1 MLSGPLQSESFTD
14 TPAARGQVIIII
26 IDVVVSSRSTSSRRR
41 SRRTR
46 TPTRRLRLRPRFR
59 RSSSIIGTLEIH
71 MSAVLVAVRS
81 VATMLTTFNL
91 TPIAAVASGRAK
103 GRANRNPELRK
114 QSRTKA
120 DELALGWLSGL
131 LIHDH
136 PLKCDAQFE
145 DVCIQ
150 HVEWMERLSI
160 EAEPD
165 PLLRCTIILRPY
177 EL

>member
-26 IDVVVSSRSTSSRRR
+26 IDVVVSSRSNSSSRRR

-59 RSSSIIGTLEIH
+59 RRRSSSIGTLEIR
-71 MSAVLVAVRS
+71 MSAMLAVRS
-81 VATMLTTFNL
+81 VATKLKTLNL
-91 TPIAAVASGRAK
+91 TPIAAVASGRAM
-103 GRANRNPELRK
+103 GRVNRNPGLRK

-120 DELALGWLSGL
+120 DEPALGRLSGL
-131 LIHDH
+131 LIHKH
-136 PLKCDAQFE
+136 PFKCDAHRE

-150 HVEWMERLSI
+150 H
-160 EAEPD
+160 
-165 PLLRCTIILRPY
+165 
-177 EL
+177 

>member
-1 MLSGPLQSESFTD
+1 M
-14 TPAARGQVIIII
+14 
-26 IDVVVSSRSTSSRRR
+26 RSI
-41 SRRTR
+41 
-46 TPTRRLRLRPRFR
+46 L
-59 RSSSIIGTLEIH
+59 
-71 MSAVLVAVRS
+71 AAVRS
-81 VATMLTTFNL
+81 VANKLTTLNL
-91 TPIAAVASGRAK
+91 TPIAAVASGRAM

>member
-1 MLSGPLQSESFTD
+1 
-14 TPAARGQVIIII
+14 
-26 IDVVVSSRSTSSRRR
+26 
-41 SRRTR
+41 
-46 TPTRRLRLRPRFR
+46 
-59 RSSSIIGTLEIH
+59 
-71 MSAVLVAVRS
+71 MSAILAVRS
-81 VATMLTTFNL
+81 VATKLTTFNL
-91 TPIAAVASGRAK
+91 TPIAAVASGRAM

>member
-26 IDVVVSSRSTSSRRR
+26 IDVVVSSRSNSSSRRR

-59 RSSSIIGTLEIH
+59 RSSSSIGTLEIH
-71 MSAVLVAVRS
+71 MRSILAAVRS
-81 VATMLTTFNL
+81 VATKLKTLNL
-91 TPIAAVASGRAK
+91 TPIAAVASGRAM
-103 GRANRNPELRK
+103 GRANRNPGLRK

-120 DELALGWLSGL
+120 DEPALGRLSGL

-136 PLKCDAQFE
+136 P
-145 DVCIQ
+145 
-150 HVEWMERLSI
+150 
-160 EAEPD
+160 
-165 PLLRCTIILRPY
+165 
-177 EL
+177 